1 VNRRATIQLA
11 LLCVSL
17 FVVATGASA
26 AAGTQGADTF
36 QKVNATLA
44 TGAYEDAIDLCEL
57 LSDQGTVNP
66 SLSFDRAVAYLLRAA
81 SPHKNP
87 GDLGQAAAALEETL
101 LLDDGDTEAQS
112 LLERLR
118 YEISRQRARGGLDP
132 VVGRPTLGRMVVAS
146 LHENTWASM
155 ALGGSLLLTI
165 GLALRLWLKR
175 PVTEIAGPTIA
186 AIGGGVLLIGACLC
200 YNARAHRLHTQP
212 AVVIAEDA
220 RLLNDQG
227 LPMVATG
234 SLTNEVP
241 EGARVDVLGNRGR
254 LAHVAW
260 GGAEGWIFSS
270 QLRLLRQP

>member
-1 VNRRATIQLA
+1 
-11 LLCVSL
+11 
-17 FVVATGASA
+17 
-26 AAGTQGADTF
+26 
-36 QKVNATLA
+36 
-44 TGAYEDAIDLCEL
+44 
-57 LSDQGTVNP
+57 
-66 SLSFDRAVAYLLRAA
+66 
-81 SPHKNP
+81 
-87 GDLGQAAAALEETL
+87 L
-101 LLDDGDTEAQS
+101 LLDDNDAEARS

-132 VVGRPTLGRMVVAS
+132 VVGRPTLGRMVVS
-146 LHENTWASM
+146 MLDENTWAAM
-155 ALGGSLLLTI
+155 ALVGSLLLTL

-186 AIGGGVLLIGACLC
+186 AIGAGVLLIGSGLG
-200 YNARAHRLHTQP
+200 YSAREHRLHTHP

-260 GGAEGWIFSS
+260 GGADGWVFSA
-270 QLRLLRQP
+270 QLRLLAQP